1 MENCGPRE
9 TDIMEAIVFIS
20 FEQSIFFL
28 MRGIAVCS
36 LAQLYSTN
44 KHIPSFATAAK
55 RSFIL
60 NSILTNACIVED
72 LGLQNWG
79 ISLGIRMYIYYHNI
93 C

>member
-1 MENCGPRE
+1 MRICNFALSGGYCVYFLR
-9 TDIMEAIVFIS
+9 TIYII
-20 FEQSIFFL
+20 L

-60 NSILTNACIVED
+60 NSILNERLYC
-72 LGLQNWG
+72 
-79 ISLGIRMYIYYHNI
+79 
-93 C
+93 